1 MGCWGDLSN
10 SILRPEILHG
20 TLYMPKEW
28 ENEAWCLIFNKT
40 IFLTHPNL
48 YVHDTM
54 MIERILHILWATI
67 TQCFMAAKVRGGAKC
82 SYIFMGVANCEV
94 TKYFPHII
102 L

>member
-1 MGCWGDLSN
+1 MVCWGDLSN

-48 YVHDTM
+48 HVLLNSSRVSSFFKRVLDSFKHDGFFRNLKLKL
-54 MIERILHILWATI
+54 IVI
-67 TQCFMAAKVRGGAKC
+67 K
-82 SYIFMGVANCEV
+82 
-94 TKYFPHII
+94 
-102 L
+102 

>member
-28 ENEAWCLIFNKT
+28 ENEAWYLIFTKT

-48 YVHDTM
+48 PLPLSTNS
-54 MIERILHILWATI
+54 ILGKNLTNSDLAQT
-67 TQCFMAAKVRGGAKC
+67 FR
-82 SYIFMGVANCEV
+82 V
-94 TKYFPHII
+94 TSGQ
-102 L
+102 